1 MIWNIVQLEESFPTI
16 RGADSRAFFDEMRSE
31 TIDSTLRELLTTGL
45 ASMLITIARV
55 VELCTSNEM
64 LQDQCF
70 RQMSAVAFRNWIAG
84 DVIAWTRH
92 IARRDYQRTL
102 SRAKHNAIK
111 VAGANHRRTIK
122 ERT

>member
-55 VELCTSNEM
+55 VELCTTNEM

-70 RQMSAVAFRNWIAG
+70 RRMLAVAFRNRIAG

-92 IARRDYQRTL
+92 IARRDIQRTL
-102 SRAKHNAIK
+102 SRAKYNAMK
-111 VAGANHRRTIK
+111 VAGANHRRVIK